1 MQATFDSLLAFRH
14 MHGAAH
20 GCSDF
25 YFICLMW
32 PLSAEIRM
40 CTRELA
46 DCRWMPVRVSSAQ
59 LSELCVCV
67 GGGGGVETKLVFHME
82 YPDIPRMSFEM
93 AYFIHIVHL
102 L

>member
-1 MQATFDSLLAFRH
+1 MEETGVEAKFDSLLAFRH

-25 YFICLMW
+25 YFICLLR

-46 DCRWMPVRVSSAQ
+46 DCRWMPVRVPLP
-59 LSELCVCV
+59 LSELCR
-67 GGGGGVETKLVFHME
+67 GQRL
-82 YPDIPRMSFEM
+82 SW
-93 AYFIHIVHL
+93 YFILNI
-102 L
+102 